1 MKDVYLGRWG
11 IRQRNE
17 SDKKL
22 KFPAGSPCLFS
33 DMGISRNDD
42 ISFNER
48 KSVNVQIKSMPVVR
62 QCDLR
67 FLEWGKFV
75 AKYGEFL
82 PKLHHSFSER
92 LFSVRM
98 KGLGV
103 DSSFLNYEVWAVSVL
118 GSEIWCFAVF

>member
-1 MKDVYLGRWG
+1 MKPFLFTSRMKDVYLGRWG

-67 FLEWGKFV
+67 FLE
-75 AKYGEFL
+75 
-82 PKLHHSFSER
+82 
-92 LFSVRM
+92 
-98 KGLGV
+98 
-103 DSSFLNYEVWAVSVL
+103 
-118 GSEIWCFAVF
+118 